1 MKVRFSSPALA
12 ELDTIFA
19 YIHQYNPVAAGK
31 VVMRIQAVA
40 AQLARYPSLGP
51 PKYKAGVRMFPVRGY
66 PYLIF
71 YTIENEEVLV
81 LSVRHSARKPM
92 EE

>member
-1 MKVRFSSPALA
+1 MKVRFSRPAAA
-12 ELDTIFA
+12 ELDSIFA
-19 YIHQYNPVAAGK
+19 YIYQRNPRAAGRI
-31 VVMRIQAVA
+31 VARIQSVV

-51 PKYKAGVRMFPVRGY
+51 PKYKLGVRMFPVRGY

-71 YTIENEEVLV
+71 YTIENDEVLI

-92 EE
+92 DE